1 MVNAIQV
8 AQITKQAGS
17 PSAAPVVSSGES
29 EKFKQLLNQAISES
43 AELNAQRVTGI
54 VEEVTPEMASQF
66 FAQIVP
72 EDEFNPRIER
82 FESRGQGVTPPMP
95 VDQDTTGVR
104 FESPNRISA
113 DERSASFGINGID
126 DGLTYA
132 QAPAANRPKPPAG
145 APFQIFIDKAVDFFL
160 RVSDL
165 ERKSDVTMVDYAQGR
180 ASLEQVMIE
189 KAKVSVALSFSVTL
203 INQVTQ
209 SFKEIQNM
217 QV

>member
-1 MVNAIQV
+1 MVNAIQTV
-8 AQITKQAGS
+8 QVVKQGTLPANDVGGVGD
-17 PSAAPVVSSGES
+17 SA
-29 EKFKQLLNQAISES
+29 KFKQLLNQAISEQ
-43 AELNAQRVTGI
+43 AEMNVQRVSGI
-54 VEEVTPEMASQF
+54 VEEVTPEMATQF

-72 EDEFNPRIER
+72 EDEFNPKIER
-82 FESRGQGVTPPMP
+82 FESRGQGVTPPVP
-95 VDQDTTGVR
+95 INQSATLESVDA
-104 FESPNRISA
+104 NRGGSVLGGDA
-113 DERSASFGINGID
+113 VPAFD
-126 DGLTYA
+126 DGITYA
-132 QAPAANRPKPPAG
+132 QQVPATNRQPSAAV